1 MFYPFFIA
9 LRYLFTK
16 QKERFVSLSS
26 LVSILGIAV
35 GVAALIVVL
44 GVMNG
49 FDKELQAKMLGANP
63 PIVVSIPPAANSS
76 QVIQG
81 LKEINDIS
89 AIAPFVYG
97 QALIKAKDNTQGIIL
112 RGIDWQSEIKVTRIS
127 EYLDSNSRYSLLS
140 TRYFSDEAKPQL
152 KGIILGKELK
162 RNLGVNLGEEI
173 SLISPASRKEYRF
186 RVSGVFNC
194 GMYDYD
200 ANFAFIGL
208 KQAQDFFAL
217 LGPTGIGVQPKSGKD
232 IWELKKTIQREL
244 GFFYPVHTWM
254 DLNKNFLSALKLE
267 KTVMFII
274 LTLIIIVACFNITS
288 GLTMNVLEKTKDI
301 GILKAIGAT
310 NLGIKT
316 IFVYQGLI
324 MGVLG
329 TGMGLGLGIGLAY
342 LLENYQFI
350 KLPRDIYYLDRIP
363 VNIQQGDVYLILI
376 SAFLIVLLATFYP
389 ARQAA
394 KLDPVDALRYE

>member
-1 MFYPFFIA
+1 MFYPFSIA

-16 QKERFVSLSS
+16 QKEKFISFSS
-26 LVSILGIAV
+26 LISILGIAV

-63 PIVVSIPPAANSS
+63 PIVINIPPAADSS
-76 QVIQG
+76 QVIQK
-81 LKEINDIS
+81 LKEIKDIS

-112 RGIDWQSEIKVTRIS
+112 RGIDIEQEAKVTRIKEYVMEGYPQSLQSLWRATLHS
-127 EYLDSNSRYSLLS
+127 E
-140 TRYFSDEAKPQL
+140 E
-152 KGIILGKELK
+152 IILGKELK
-162 RNLGVNLGEEI
+162 KNLGVDIGDEV
-173 SLISPASRKEYRF
+173 SLISSADRKSHRF
-186 RVSGVFNC
+186 KVSGVFNC

-217 LGPTGIGVQPKSGKD
+217 VGPTGIGVRPKLGKD
-232 IWELKKTIQREL
+232 IWDLKKAIQKKL
-244 GFFYPVHTWM
+244 GFFCPVHTWM

-267 KTVMFII
+267 KTVMFVI
-274 LTLIIIVACFNITS
+274 LTLIIIVACFSITS
-288 GLTMNVLEKTKDI
+288 GLTMNVLEKTRDI

-310 NLGIKT
+310 NLGIKS
-316 IFVYQGLI
+316 IFVCQGLVT
-324 MGVLG
+324 GVLG
-329 TGMGLGLGIGLAY
+329 AGLGLGLGLGLSY

-350 KLPRDIYYLDRIP
+350 KLPQDIYYLDKIP
-363 VNIQQGDVYLILI
+363 LNIQKMDVWLILL
-376 SAFLIVLLATFYP
+376 SAFLITLLATFYP

-394 KLDPVDALRYE
+394 KLDPVEALRYE

>member
-1 MFYPFFIA
+1 MFYSFFIA

-16 QKERFVSLSS
+16 QKEKFISLSS
-26 LVSILGIAV
+26 LISILGIAV

-49 FDKELQAKMLGANP
+49 FDKELKAKMLGANP
-63 PIVVSIPPAANSS
+63 PIVVSIPPAADSS
-76 QVIQG
+76 QVIHG
-81 LKEINDIS
+81 LKKIKEVF

-97 QALIKAKDNTQGIIL
+97 QALIKAKDNAHGIIL

-127 EYLDSNSRYSLLS
+127 EYLNSESRYPLK
-140 TRYFSDEAKPQL
+140 EALASGRSHGKPPS
-152 KGIILGKELK
+152 IILGKELK

-173 SLISPASRKEYRF
+173 SLISPASRREHRF

-217 LGPTGIGVQPKSGKD
+217 LGPTGIGVKPKSGKD
-232 IWELKKTIQREL
+232 IWETKKAIQREL
-244 GFFYPVHTWM
+244 GFFYSVHTWM

-324 MGVLG
+324 TGVLG
-329 TGMGLGLGIGLAY
+329 AGLGLGLGLGLAY

-350 KLPRDIYYLDRIP
+350 KLPQDIYYLDKIP
-363 VNIQQGDVYLILI
+363 LNIQKMDVWLILL
-376 SAFLIVLLATFYP
+376 SAFLITLLATFYP

-394 KLDPVDALRYE
+394 KLDPVEALRYE